1 MIKIIRERLA
11 MIKIIVSLK
20 DKILHEIILHED
32 SITTIGR
39 DQSNNIH
46 LVNPAVS
53 RFHARVCSQGPDFY
67 VEDLGSAN
75 GTYLNG
81 KMIPLTAELSN
92 SDKIGI
98 GKYTLLF
105 LDQKAEAEEVKTE
118 KEDETIVVQ
127 RTQKSQDA
135 GAKQE
140 AGTTQGQGQKKKE
153 LADKDKKIFIAL
165 LVIIGIAI
173 VLVILANAL

>member
-1 MIKIIRERLA
+1 

-105 LDQKAEAEEVKTE
+105 IDQKTESEEVKIE
-118 KEDETIVVQ
+118 REDETIVVQ
-127 RTQKSQDA
+127 RAQQPKNA
-135 GAKQE
+135 GAKE
-140 AGTTQGQGQKKKE
+140 KAGTTKGHGKE
-153 LADKDKKIFIAL
+153 KREIADKDKKIFIAL
-165 LVIIGIAI
+165 LVIIGIAV